1 MDFDLLYPG
10 RFLKSGE
17 FKGRDVTLTMTGV
30 ELEDLPQDK
39 GGDKARG
46 IISFRETKKKLVLNR
61 TNGEALK
68 ALFGRETDDWIDKK
82 VTLYPAPYEG
92 DETCIRV
99 RGAPHLTKPLTFELK
114 LPRKKPISV
123 TLIPTGKNGKKPVVG
138 EDVDPPLSD
147 DEAVIA

>member
-17 FKGRDVTLTMTGV
+17 FKGRDVTLTITSVDM
-30 ELEDLPQDK
+30 EDLPQDK
-39 GGDKARG
+39 GGEKARG
-46 IISFRETKKKLVLNR
+46 IISFKETKRKLVLNR
-61 TNGEALK
+61 TNGEAIK
-68 ALFGRETDDWIDKK
+68 AMFGRETDEWLEKK
-82 VTLYPAPYEG
+82 ITLYPAPYEG

-123 TLIPTGKNGKKPVVG
+123 TLLPTGKNGSKKPVAEVADN
-138 EDVDPPLSD
+138 E
-147 DEAVIA
+147 EEENVIS